1 MKEIIVLL
9 MLFYSIDNFSQS
21 TVKQED
27 NTIYNSAGID
37 VKPEFPGGLD
47 KLISYVN
54 ESYFKTFPSE
64 VKGKVYL
71 IFVVEKDG
79 SLSGIKLLR
88 GIDPPKAKE
97 LIRIV
102 QNSPKWIPGKQNGK
116 TVRVLYTVTMIIGQ

>member
-1 MKEIIVLL
+1 MKDIFVLL
-9 MLFYSIDNFSQS
+9 MLFYSIDSFSQIIPE
-21 TVKQED
+21 QED
-27 NTIYNSAGID
+27 NTIYNTAGID

-47 KLISYVN
+47 KLILYVN
-54 ESYFKTFPSE
+54 ESYFKIFPSE

-88 GIDPPKAKE
+88 GIDPHKAKE

-102 QNSPKWIPGKQNGK
+102 QNSPKWSPGKQNGQ
-116 TVRVLYTVTMIIGQ
+116 TVRVLYTVTITIGQ

>member
-102 QNSPKWIPGKQNGK
+102 QNSPKWSPGKQNGQ